1 MVLFAALIAGS
12 FSLGRMAL
20 PYIEPVPLNAIRFIF
35 AALIMGVIAFGL
47 RREPVAVPQAPWRFL
62 ITGGLMA
69 FYFVSMFIALTMTS
83 PVATSAV
90 FTLTPILTAFFGY
103 FIVKQRLT
111 GLMAISLLF
120 AGLGSIWVIFRGDV
134 NAILGFDIGQGEL
147 IYFAGCAAHAV
158 YTPLL
163 RRFNRGEPLVVLTL
177 FNVAAT
183 AVWITIAALP
193 DLMQI
198 DFAALPPVVWLVLLY
213 LAIFPTAT
221 TFFLVQFASVTL
233 PASKVMA
240 YGYLVPVFVIVYEGL
255 LGNGWVSVSVL
266 AGALVTVLGL
276 AVLYFAHDKR
286 SG

>member
-12 FSLGRMAL
+12 FSLGRLAL
-20 PYIEPVPLNAIRFIF
+20 PYIAPVPLNAIRFIM
-35 AALIMGVIAFGL
+35 AALAMGAIAFGL
-47 RREPVAVPQAPWRFL
+47 RRQPVTMPAAPWRFL

-69 FYFVSMFIALTMTS
+69 VYFVSMFVALTMTS

-103 FIVKQRLT
+103 FIVGQRLT
-111 GLMAISLLF
+111 PLMAISLIF
-120 AGLGSIWVIFRGDV
+120 AGFGSIWVIFRGDLQ
-134 NAILGFDIGQGEL
+134 AILGFDVGAGEL
-147 IYFAGCAAHAV
+147 IYFGGCIAHAI

-163 RRFNRGEPLVVLTL
+163 RRFNRGEPLVVLTF

-183 AVWITIAALP
+183 ALWVTLAAAP
-193 DLMQI
+193 DLAQI
-198 DFAALPPVVWLVLLY
+198 DFLALPPVVWLVLAY

-240 YGYLVPVFVIVYEGL
+240 YGYLVPVFVILYEGL
-255 LGNGWVSVSVL
+255 LGNGWVSLSVL

-276 AVLYFAHDKR
+276 VVLYFTADKR
-286 SG
+286 PG